1 MKYSTKNVMVV
12 VLIVMST
19 ITIDTWWAYNLESSA
34 RTQARYNLEQIK
46 ACVNDLTVEGTNVEL
61 EKTLKTCARKS
72 RVSPT
77 GDVFAYDIGSREF
90 VFDPSLDCFVEGGKF
105 MTAESECTLH
115 SDPKQC
121 RQALIVLGRGYDSD
135 EHTRLSWKFDDSE
148 EYLEFKILPEEM
160 VGFKGSVRGSSTKKP
175 HQLVV
180 VQGVQ
185 EDEIR
190 DRYAGFRSLVY
201 AIGFMSIILNLAIA
215 VHTPNYGRRR
225 DDR

>member
-1 MKYSTKNVMVV
+1 MMVV
-12 VLIVMST
+12 GLIVLST
-19 ITIDTWWAYNLESSA
+19 VVIDAVWSYSLESSA

-46 ACVNDLTVEGTNVEL
+46 VCVNDLTVVGTNEEL
-61 EKTLKTCARKS
+61 EKILKTCARKS

-77 GDVFAYDIGSREF
+77 GDVFAYDMGSREF

-105 MTAESECTLH
+105 MTVESECTLH
-115 SDPKQC
+115 SDPEQC
-121 RQALIVLGRGYDSD
+121 ARALAVLGQGYDSD

-160 VGFKGSVRGSSTKKP
+160 LGFKDTTRGSNMARP

-190 DRYAGFRSLVY
+190 NRYFGFRAMLY
-201 AIGFMSIILNLAIA
+201 AIGFLSILLNLAIA
-215 VHTPNYGRRR
+215 AHAPVYGRRKN
-225 DDR
+225 DA

>member
-1 MKYSTKNVMVV
+1 MVV

-19 ITIDTWWAYNLESSA
+19 ITIDTWWAYNLENSA

-46 ACVNDLTVEGTNVEL
+46 ACVNDLTVEGTNEEL
-61 EKTLKTCARKS
+61 EKTLKTCARRS

-77 GDVFAYDIGSREF
+77 GDVFAYDMGSREF

-105 MTAESECTLH
+105 MTVESECQLH
-115 SDPKQC
+115 TEPKQC
-121 RQALIVLGRGYDSD
+121 EQALAVLGQGYDSD
-135 EHTRLSWKFDDSE
+135 ENTKLSWQFDDSE
-148 EYLEFKILPEEM
+148 EYLEFKILPEETL
-160 VGFKGSVRGSSTKKP
+160 GFKGIQRGSNRKRP

-180 VQGVQ
+180 VQGIQ

-190 DRYAGFRSLVY
+190 NRYAGFRGLVY

-215 VHTPNYGRRR
+215 VHTPNHGRKK